1 MSIFRETFTP
11 EVKGQLRA
19 RQNAAQ
25 RKKPT
30 DIIYQN
36 SRNSWV
42 RMTSSVNVKGK
53 SDLAESYV
61 LQGGILNDRLDYSL
75 RSGVGTSDKA
85 YSNTSPSGNSYNISA
100 RAGTAGL
107 KPMPGIKSVDIKS
120 KTAYGSLRE
129 VTVNFVANNQ
139 QQLEDLELLYMR
151 PGYTVL
157 IEWGW
162 APYLNN
168 KGEISNEIPF
178 YDKVLKGGV
187 SRDQVF
193 SDLFT
198 LSRTHFG
205 NYDAMFGYV
214 KNYSWTARMD
224 GGYDCTTTV
233 ISIGEIL
240 ESLKVGWLSPN
251 MSDIIAK
258 GGLLKPISP
267 LSVSPNGA
275 FLIDFLSKAYAQNTL
290 AGLCYELYN
299 VCSSQQPKTPIFPKL
314 STLNTNNVFLENGV
328 IGIGFTP
335 EITTSSQYDL
345 FAFPYMTSPIDNSL
359 VSSGIQA
366 YITLDSFVKI
376 LNKYILL
383 YAGNDL
389 TSTKPFIEI
398 SVKPNAYYT
407 GSLPAD
413 EQDSLLCL
421 AHPLQ
426 VSVDPTVCL
435 ITNPLWAKGFDTS
448 ELDDG
453 ANNVPTF
460 FDNAALNVYDTINKT
475 SVLGSVD
482 ISNQKNIIKNYII
495 SRVSN
500 TSDAKEFVRA
510 FTKHVIDV
518 EHLYP
523 QYIFE
528 ILNKISD
535 GAQQLVTEGTLS
547 QGIYDVLFTINTT
560 TTVIAEDAA
569 KKAIADKISKGE
581 NPFGIDYL
589 NDLQKG
595 GKQFDFK
602 DELGKIGNIYLNLD
616 MLYRLAVDPS
626 LYDKNELK
634 LYHYLKKVLY
644 EVQISIGS
652 VNNFDIHVD
661 PIDNVARIIDLN
673 YIDTTARDAINDP
686 SKDKIF
692 QIEMSNTS
700 GSVRSYNLQ
709 SQIFP
714 EQGNMIAIGAQ
725 VSSANNQATSANTLL
740 DFNNNLEDRIIPKK
754 INPPASTSPTTG
766 SLVTNL
772 VDSFNKIKQFLIP
785 DTTKIKQA
793 NGTETI
799 VYPSTSEYKT
809 SLKDIISYFQTNF
822 YSNTKN
828 RAIIPVKISLTMDGI
843 GGLIIGHLFKLPPDL
858 LPKGYKS
865 DTVGG
870 KLVQIVVGLGHKI
883 ENGDWTTTIDAY
895 NIVTNNPTGPKQNFK
910 DFIVIDPK
918 TGQQLITATP
928 NAIAGSSKDNTDVA
942 VKFFLNQGYSKEFVA
957 ALVGSF
963 LQESSMN
970 PKSINFNSSLPY
982 NNSEQTYAAGIAQWV
997 GPRRVNILQYAKS
1010 SGVNV
1015 PRYEDAIKIVNNAT
1029 KTTDSLNVL
1038 QASFNNIPLQTQLSF
1053 VNQELSTYSGF
1064 SSIKNTTDIEAAN
1077 KWVYE
1082 KYEGGNY
1089 SAGAAFGGR
1098 GGYAQTIFQNIKS
1111 GKYAQA
1117 PLNSNVN
1124 TFTQ

>member
-19 RQNAAQ
+19 RQNATQ

-53 SDLAESYV
+53 DTLANQYI
-61 LQGGILNDRLDYSL
+61 LQGGTLINGVLGKTL
-75 RSGVGTSDKA
+75 RSGVGNQAYA
-85 YSNTSPSGNSYNISA
+85 YSNTSPSGNSYNTSA

-162 APYLNN
+162 SPYLDNN
-168 KGEISNEIPF
+168 GDINSKVPF

-187 SRDQVF
+187 SRDQIF
-193 SDLFT
+193 SDLFK
-198 LSRTHFG
+198 LSRENFG
-205 NYDAMFGYV
+205 NYDAMYGYV

-258 GGLLKPISP
+258 GGLLKAISP
-267 LSVSPNGA
+267 SSVSPNGN
-275 FLIDFLSKAYAQNTL
+275 FLTDPLSKAYAQNTL

-299 VCSSQQPKTPIFPKL
+299 FCDFQKPTSPIFPKL
-314 STLNTNNVFLENGV
+314 STLNTNDVVLENGV

-335 EITTSSQYDL
+335 EITTSNEYDL
-345 FAFPYMTSPIDNSL
+345 FAFPYVTNPIDNSL
-359 VSSGIQA
+359 ASSGIQA
-366 YITLDSFVKI
+366 YITLNSFIKI

-383 YAGNDL
+383 HAGNDQINN
-389 TSTKPFIEI
+389 KPFIEL
-398 SVKPNAYYT
+398 SAKPNAYYT

-448 ELDDG
+448 ELTDG

-482 ISNQKNIIKNYII
+482 ISNQKNIVKNYII

-500 TSDAKEFVRA
+500 ASDAKEFVRA
-510 FTKHVIDV
+510 FTKLVREV
-518 EHLYP
+518 EFLYP
-523 QYIFE
+523 EYIFD

-535 GAQQLVTEGTLS
+535 GAKLLVTEGALS
-547 QGIYDVLFTINTT
+547 QDIYNVLFNINTIT
-560 TTVIAEDAA
+560 TNDAEDAA
-569 KKAIADKISKGE
+569 KKAAAEKLAKGE
-581 NPFGIDYL
+581 NPYGIDYL

-595 GKQFDFK
+595 KKFDFK

-616 MLYRLAVDPS
+616 MLYRFAVDPS

-634 LYHYLKKVLY
+634 LYQYLKKVLY
-644 EVQISIGS
+644 EVQTSIGS

-661 PIDNVARIIDLN
+661 PIDSVARIIDLN

-714 EQGNMIAIGAQ
+714 EQGSMIAIGAQ

-754 INPPASTSPTTG
+754 INPPSSTSLTPE

-772 VDSFNKIKQFLIP
+772 IDSFNKIKAFLIP
-785 DTTKIKQA
+785 PTVKVKQI
-793 NGTETI
+793 NGTDKDTHLI
-799 VYPSTSEYKT
+799 TSEYKS

-828 RAIIPVKISLTMDGI
+828 RSIIPIKLSLTIDGI
-843 GGLIIGHLFKLPPDL
+843 GGLVIGHLFKIPPDL

-870 KLVQIVVGLGHKI
+870 KLVQIIVGLGHKI

-895 NIVTNNPTGPKQNFK
+895 NIVTSNPTGPKQNFR
-910 DFIVIDPK
+910 DFIVIDPE
-918 TGQQLITATP
+918 TGQQQITLKP
-928 NAIAGSSKDNTDVA
+928 NSTKPYDNVSAA
-942 VKFFLNQGYSKEFVA
+942 VKFFINKGYKDYQVA
-957 ALVGSF
+957 AIVGA
-963 LQESSMN
+963 LIAESN
-970 PKSINFNSSLPY
+970 LLPTSSLTD
-982 NNSEQTYAAGIAQWV
+982 STGSTLGIAQWR
-997 GPRRVNILQYAKS
+997 GPRQAALKQKS
-1010 SGVNV
+1010 GF
-1015 PRYEDAIKIVNNAT
+1015 DT
-1029 KTTDSLNVL
+1029 LNV
-1038 QASFNNIPLQTQLSF
+1038 QLSF
-1053 VNQELSTYSGF
+1053 IIEEFTAGSTLEVKAGRALSNSSTFGDAVVAMAMYERFYDKEYVLTFDNLSRDYSRRVQLSQDILTRIQSKEF
-1064 SSIKNTTDIEAAN
+1064 IQTPLTTN
-1077 KWVYE
+1077 LY
-1082 KYEGGNY
+1082 
-1089 SAGAAFGGR
+1089 
-1098 GGYAQTIFQNIKS
+1098 
-1111 GKYAQA
+1111 
-1117 PLNSNVN
+1117 
-1124 TFTQ
+1124 TFT